1 MIRLNRIF
9 TNWNFYMVVATSNF
23 FPRMKTFIYFLHKM
37 INYLFDQTIRFYFET
52 IRKFFV

>member
-52 IRKFFV
+52 IRIFFM